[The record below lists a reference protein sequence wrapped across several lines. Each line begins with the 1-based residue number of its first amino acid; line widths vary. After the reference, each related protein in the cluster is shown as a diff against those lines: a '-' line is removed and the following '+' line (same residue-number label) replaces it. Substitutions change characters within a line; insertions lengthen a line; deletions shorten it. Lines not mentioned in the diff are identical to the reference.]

1 MATPFLTIALLLSL
15 SFTAV
20 HGQENETPAEKLF
33 RSMSAEE
40 KAARL
45 ERTSQQLIDALLGHY
60 GKKFGGSY
68 VEGLSVMV
76 RLGERGVG
84 EAMPVIR
91 PGLFQPAKLRGG
103 SQVAG
108 RLLFAELAPTMPEA
122 KELTLAAAELGFD
135 DREQPLSAFPYHNEM
150 SDAIFMAGPLLA
162 KAGALTGERRFF
174 DQAIRQV
181 RFIQDLCLRED
192 GLYRH
197 SPLDESAWG
206 RGNGFPALGLSMI
219 LEELPADHPD
229 REFAE
234 LSFGD
239 HLAALKPYQDED
251 GMWHQVIDHPES
263 YPEFTCTCMIST
275 AVLKGIRLRIID
287 ASEWDE
293 ALDKSW
299 RAIRMRVSLDGRDVN
314 GACTGTGKQKNLEAY
329 LKRKEIHGFD
339 SRGGSM
345 ALLFASELK
354 RSAR

>member
-1 MATPFLTIALLLSL
+1 MASPIQTLALLLSL
-15 SFTAV
+15 GFISV
-20 HGQENETPAEKLF
+20 HGQESQTPAEKLF

-45 ERTSQQLIDALLGHY
+45 ERTPQELIDDLLGHY

-76 RLGERGVG
+76 LLGERGVE

-91 PGLFQPAKLRGG
+91 PGLSQPAKLRGG

-108 RLLFAELAPTMPEA
+108 RLLFAELAPTMSEA

-135 DREQPLSAFPYHNEM
+135 DQGRPLSAFPYHNEM

-181 RFIQDLCLRED
+181 RFIRDLCLRED

-197 SPLDESAWG
+197 SPMDESAWG

-219 LEELPADHPD
+219 LEELPANHPD
-229 REFAE
+229 REFAVS
-234 LSFGD
+234 SFRG
-239 HLAALKPYQDED
+239 HLAALKSHQDEN

-275 AVLKGIRLRIID
+275 AALKGIRLGIVD
-287 ASEWDE
+287 GSSWDE
-293 ALDKSW
+293 TLEKSW

-354 RSAR
+354 RSGR